1 MRATKGVRCVKA
13 SLKTIKKGRIMP
25 DNLTSIFEHSPAELE
40 IILPQPEQ
48 SFRWY
53 EHDYPYPL
61 ARWNHHPEFE
71 IHLIRQGSGKLV
83 AGDYI
88 GPFGPGHVAMIGP
101 DLPHDWMGDLASGEY
116 LHGRDV
122 VLQFDGAFLLK
133 FRQLMPE
140 LGELQPLFERARRGL
155 EFTGESATEAA
166 RLLEAIGP
174 AQGLHRL
181 LLFLQLLNILRSAPE
196 SNAKCLASA
205 CYAPTLDAKS
215 ADRIHRAFE
224 YLQAELSG
232 DIRVSVIADRL
243 HMSEPGFSRFFKR
256 VTGHGF
262 IDLMRKL
269 RIQRACRMLLQT
281 QMSVADICFEVGYSN
296 LSNFNRHFRYEM
308 KVTPSDYRRGPSVT
322 LFNLHDARS

>member
-1 MRATKGVRCVKA
+1 
-13 SLKTIKKGRIMP
+13 MP
-25 DNLTSIFEHSPAELE
+25 ESLTSLFEHSPAELE
-40 IILPQPEQ
+40 IILPEPEQ

-71 IHLIRQGSGKLV
+71 IHLIRKGSGKLV

-88 GPFGPGHVAMIGP
+88 GPFGAGHVAMIGP
-101 DLPHDWMGDLASGEY
+101 DLPHDWMGDLAPGEH
-116 LHGRDV
+116 LSGRDV
-122 VLQFDGAFLLK
+122 VLQFNGASLMNL
-133 FRQLMPE
+133 RPLMPE
-140 LGELQPLFERARRGL
+140 LGDLQLVFERARRGL
-155 EFTGESATEAA
+155 EFFGETASEAA

-174 AQGLHRL
+174 AKGLERL
-181 LLFLQLLNILRSAPE
+181 VLFLQLLGVLLNAPRN
-196 SNAKCLASA
+196 NAKCLASA
-205 CYAPTLDAKS
+205 CYAPTFDAKS
-215 ADRIHRAFE
+215 AERIHKAFE
-224 YLQAELSG
+224 YLQAELAG

-269 RIQRACRMLLQT
+269 RVQRACRLLLQT
-281 QMSVADICFEVGYSN
+281 QRSVADICFEVGYGN

-308 KVTPSDYRRGPSVT
+308 KVTPSEYRQASAVT
-322 LFNLHDARS
+322 MFNLHHAKR